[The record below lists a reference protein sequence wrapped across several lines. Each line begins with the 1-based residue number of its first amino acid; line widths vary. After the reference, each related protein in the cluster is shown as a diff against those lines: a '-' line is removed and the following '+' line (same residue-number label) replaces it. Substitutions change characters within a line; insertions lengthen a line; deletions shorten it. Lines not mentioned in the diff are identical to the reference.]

1 MPKADA
7 TGLAPKKSADHNPP
21 AHDSSVREGV
31 ASTSAPRCLYIQAL
45 HTLSQCAKS
54 KSSPISLVKSLSGGL
69 GPKTRRPP
77 GRLCRAF
84 RIPVFCSSAVGIPL
98 VPTQASILSHSPA
111 PSTPPASQT
120 EKEYEKAAQTKSDDF
135 GENERDALHFFHY
148 LPIELDQGGLRMYA
162 RQQPEHLGRRRSIF
176 CVVELLRRPVME
188 SIARKDSVR
197 HNHEQDE

>member
-1 MPKADA
+1 VTAIDCPHGVAPERMPKADA

-21 AHDSSVREGV
+21 VHDSSVQEGV
-31 ASTSAPRCLYIQAL
+31 ASTSAPRCFYIQAL
-45 HTLSQCAKS
+45 RTLSRAKS

-84 RIPVFCSSAVGIPL
+84 RIPFFCSSAVGIPL
-98 VPTQASILSHSPA
+98 LPTQARILSHSRA

-135 GENERDALHFFHY
+135 GENERDALHQRCEADSITLKNCPAY
-148 LPIELDQGGLRMYA
+148 I
-162 RQQPEHLGRRRSIF
+162 RRWITG
-176 CVVELLRRPVME
+176 ERR
-188 SIARKDSVR
+188 
-197 HNHEQDE
+197 